1 MAGMSL
7 AFLLFTF
14 SFAFEAQPKQKGG
27 KQRHKPAIA
36 ILLVGGPL
44 ETEVAA
50 ENEPEQPESGEEEDR
65 GEQRAGNVEQCDA
78 AFSGESRIQRGENSS
93 NAAVC

>member
-1 MAGMSL
+1 MRRI
-7 AFLLFTF
+7 
-14 SFAFEAQPKQKGG
+14 FAPQPEEKRDEEG
-27 KQRHKPAIA
+27 HEPAVA

-78 AFSGESRIQRGENSS
+78 TFSGESRIQRGEDSS